1 MNIITM
7 FRDFHQGDPPRAM
20 AFYDT
25 LDDAQWRTRPHPAVN
40 SLAWLIWHM
49 ARVEDAGVNR
59 LVANRPQVMDEGN
72 WGERMQVPIRHH
84 GTGMTSKE
92 VTDLS
97 NRIDLPSLRAYHTT
111 VRAKTLEVIETLLPE
126 QLDQV
131 NELPYL
137 RQVLFDEGVLNPNID
152 WGKDVPYQD
161 SKGNLLIHFGV
172 THNYGH
178 FYEADTICSLMGT
191 PSG

>member
-1 MNIITM
+1 MHITAV

-20 AFYDT
+20 VFYDT
-25 LDDAQWRTRPHPAVN
+25 LDDAHWRARPHPAVN

-59 LVANRPQVMDEGN
+59 FVGNRPQVLDEGN

-84 GTGMTSKE
+84 GTGMTSEE

-97 NRIDLPSLRAYHTT
+97 NRIDLPSLRAYHTA
-111 VRAKTLEVIETLLPE
+111 VRVRTLEILDALLPE
-126 QLDQV
+126 ELDQV
-131 NELPYL
+131 NELSYL
-137 RQVLFDEGVLNPNID
+137 RQVCFDEGVLNPNID
-152 WGKDVPYQD
+152 WGEGPPYQD
-161 SKGNLLIHFGV
+161 SKGNLLMHFAV

-178 FYEADTICSLMGT
+178 FYEADTICSLMRT

>member
-1 MNIITM
+1 MHITTL
-7 FRDFHQGDPPRAM
+7 FREFHQGHPLGNI
-20 AFYDT
+20 AFFDT
-25 LDDAQWRTRPHPAVN
+25 LDDAHWRTRPHPAVN

-59 LVANRPQVMDEGN
+59 LVVNLRQFMDEGN

-84 GTGMTSKE
+84 GTGMTTQE

-97 NRIDLPSLRAYHTT
+97 NRIDLPSLRAYHTA
-111 VRAKTLEVIETLLPE
+111 VRARTLEVLDTLRPE
-126 QLDQV
+126 MLDQI

-137 RQVLFDEGVLNPNID
+137 RQVQYDEGVLNPNYD
-152 WGKDVPYQD
+152 WGGDVIYKE
-161 SKGNLLIHFGV
+161 SKGHLLMHFGV

-178 FYEADTICSLMGT
+178 FCEANVVCSLMGT
-191 PSG
+191 SPG